1 MGEVTPY
8 SKAALAALGPPVP
21 FQSTHDVTRFDCG
34 KVPLNDWIR
43 DTALRSEGRTSRCY
57 VVAQR
62 NVVVGFY
69 CIAAGAVQHQ
79 GAPRKLRQNSPDPIP
94 VVIIG
99 RLAVDKTL
107 QGRGIGR
114 GMLKDSLLRI
124 TKASEL
130 VGARAVIVHAV
141 DQESVPF
148 YARYGFRSFPS
159 MNQTLFLTIEETI
172 KAL

>member
-8 SKAALAALGPPVP
+8 SKLALAALSPPAP
-21 FQSTHDVTRFDCG
+21 FQASHDVTRFDCG
-34 KVPLNDWIR
+34 KVALNDWIC
-43 DTALRSEGRTSRCY
+43 DTALRSEGRTARCY
-57 VVAQR
+57 VVTQR
-62 NVVVGFY
+62 NLVVGYY
-69 CIAAGAVQHQ
+69 CLAAGAVQHE

-107 QGRGIGR
+107 QGRGLGR
-114 GMLKDSLLRI
+114 GMLKDALARV
-124 TKASEL
+124 TKASDM

-148 YARYGFRSFPS
+148 YARYGFRAFP
-159 MNQTLFLTIEETI
+159 MGNQTLYLTIEDI
-172 KAL
+172 VKAL